1 MKTELDTLEYYNE
14 LLDLYRPLLTEKQKE
29 IGDKYFVYNLSMS
42 EISEDLGIT
51 KTAVGDAINQLKKK
65 LDNYEKRLN
74 LRKKYAD
81 LNYFL
86 ENSDLTEEEKKAIL
100 GAIYGIWKSYWEI

>member
-100 GAIYGIWKSYWEI
+100 GAIYGI